1 MSSGPPSGG
10 PSPPPESAPDAAPD
24 PGRAAIVAT
33 LGAALIDSLEQH
45 LPGARA
51 HAESTGA
58 YAFALA
64 VALGSDRETSELIRE
79 AARLH
84 DVGMVYV
91 PAPLLRK
98 PAGELDEADRALLA
112 SHIEAGARLAHG
124 AGVPEA
130 VGAWIL
136 RTRERYAGDGPEGLA
151 ADAIPLPS
159 RIIRVACAID
169 LMLAPSGLAATVA
182 ALRGA
187 AGTDL
192 DPRVVDAAVELLERS
207 VGEAGAG

>member
-1 MSSGPPSGG
+1 M
-10 PSPPPESAPDAAPD
+10 
-24 PGRAAIVAT
+24 
-33 LGAALIDSLEQH
+33 
-45 LPGARA
+45 
-51 HAESTGA
+51 
-58 YAFALA
+58 
-64 VALGSDRETSELIRE
+64 
-79 AARLH
+79 
-84 DVGMVYV
+84 
-91 PAPLLRK
+91 
-98 PAGELDEADRALLA
+98 
-112 SHIEAGARLAHG
+112 
-124 AGVPEA
+124 
-130 VGAWIL
+130 GAWIL